1 MILRFSTERAEFRF
15 GGYEPIFSFTQ
26 LTNQLFNKFTNQL
39 VTMILRI
46 LFFLSFLHAATAA
59 SAQSKVENLDIKIM
73 SPQLEK
79 DIPYNYRAK
88 VERKVIDIFT
98 QNGVVNEKGSTFA
111 IYPSLSIVE
120 FGKME
125 GIKTLQTAQL
135 ELSFLVKNIFSNE
148 DFIVFSKSLS
158 GAGNTQ
164 KAAINK
170 AIMSIRPQQSI
181 YKNFIEGMSERI
193 NGYYEEECNNII
205 ADAQKAINNQEYQ
218 KAVSL
223 LNVLPNNSTCK
234 TSNENLLDQAYQ
246 KYQTKNCNG
255 LIQKANIAA
264 MKKDYKTAID
274 YLALVDAQSQCASE
288 AQQALQKIGTASDKQ
303 TAKKLEFLNKVYSD
317 NKEIQ
322 KARQQ
327 SMNAISNT
335 YIDGG
340 IKNN

>member
-1 MILRFSTERAEFRF
+1 
-15 GGYEPIFSFTQ
+15 
-26 LTNQLFNKFTNQL
+26 
-39 VTMILRI
+39 MILRI
-46 LFFLSFLHAATAA
+46 LFIISLSWWATTT
-59 SAQSKVENLDIKIM
+59 SAQSKVENLDIKVM
-73 SPQLEK
+73 TPQLERG
-79 DIPYNYRAK
+79 ISSTHLAK
-88 VERKVIDIFT
+88 LERKVIAIFT

-111 IYPSLSIVE
+111 VYPSVSIVE

-158 GAGNTQ
+158 GSGNTQ
-164 KAAINK
+164 KAAINQ
-170 AIMSIRPQQSI
+170 AIMSIRPQQKI
-181 YKNFIEGMSERI
+181 YQKFIEGMTERI

-205 ADAQKAINNQEYQ
+205 ADAQKAIDNQEYQ

-274 YLALVDAQSQCASE
+274 YLALVDAQSPCASE
-288 AQQALQKIGTASDKQ
+288 AQQALQKIGKASDEQ

-340 IKNN
+340 IKKN

>member
-1 MILRFSTERAEFRF
+1 
-15 GGYEPIFSFTQ
+15 
-26 LTNQLFNKFTNQL
+26 
-39 VTMILRI
+39 MILRI
-46 LFFLSFLHAATAA
+46 LFILSLSCLAITTT
-59 SAQSKVENLDIKIM
+59 AQSKVENLDLKVM
-73 SPQLEK
+73 TPQLEQG
-79 DIPYNYRAK
+79 ISATHLAK

-98 QNGVVNEKGSTFA
+98 RNGVVNEKGSTFA
-111 IYPSLSIVE
+111 VYPSVSIVE

-181 YKNFIEGMSERI
+181 YKNFITGMAERI

-205 ADAQKAINNQEYQ
+205 ANAQKAIDNQEYQ

-264 MKKDYKTAID
+264 LKKDYKTAID
-274 YLALVDAQSQCASE
+274 YLALIDAQSPCASE
-288 AQQALQKIGTASDKQ
+288 AQQALQKIGTASDQQ

-335 YIDGG
+335 YIKG
-340 IKNN
+340 ISNE

>member
-1 MILRFSTERAEFRF
+1 
-15 GGYEPIFSFTQ
+15 
-26 LTNQLFNKFTNQL
+26 
-39 VTMILRI
+39 MILRI
-46 LFFLSFLHAATAA
+46 LFILSLSWLALTS

-73 SPQLEK
+73 TPQLEQG
-79 DIPYNYRAK
+79 ISSTLLAK
-88 VERKVIDIFT
+88 VERKVISIFT
-98 QNGVVNEKGSTFA
+98 QNGVINERGSTFA
-111 IYPSLSIVE
+111 IYPNISVVE

-125 GIKTLQTAQL
+125 GIKTLQTVQL

-158 GAGNTQ
+158 GAGNNK

-170 AIMSIRPQQSI
+170 AIMSIRPQQKI
-181 YKNFIEGMSERI
+181 YKSFIEGMTERI
-193 NGYYEEECNNII
+193 NSYYEEECNNII
-205 ADAQKAINNQEYQ
+205 ADAQKALNNQEYQ

-223 LNVLPNNSTCK
+223 LNILPNNSTCK
-234 TSNENLLDQAYQ
+234 KSNESLLDQAYQ

-264 MKKDYKTAID
+264 MKNDYKTAID
-274 YLALVDAQSQCASE
+274 YLAKVDAQSPCSGE
-288 AQQALQKIGTASDKQ
+288 AQQALQKIGKASDEQ